1 MQATMKTMTK
11 LTNMITDPM
20 MNVEVETRA
29 PPYLAR
35 QMSRVAYADIGDAHT
50 TNLFGS
56 GHEGVLTST
65 PREDPDDP
73 HKEHTQSTQE
83 HFLPRFR
90 PPFG

>member
-1 MQATMKTMTK
+1 MKTMTK
-11 LTNMITDPM
+11 MITDLPT

-29 PPYLAR
+29 PPNLAR
-35 QMSRVAYADIGDAHT
+35 QMSRVAYTDIEDVHT
-50 TNLFGS
+50 HNLFGN
-56 GHEGVLTST
+56 GHEGVPTST
-65 PREDPDDP
+65 LHEDPDDP